1 MKLQL
6 FTIKEIPKADSN
18 HTCLAIFSLDSPL
31 KKDQNYYLQVFL
43 KEWKYI
49 KKKCFR
55 YIIDDLESS
64 SLDSDDFEDSEE
76 EQIKAIR
83 LTFFERAILNKVFI
97 KQAILKNYF
106 LLFETAILKKV
117 FFEKKILFERER
129 EQFLKDIYFEGGFFK
144 MHFLR
149 EQFWK
154 SFFKRA
160 NLKMHFFQVGIL
172 NMYFLREQFWKHI

>member
-1 MKLQL
+1 MKLQF

-76 EQIKAIR
+76 EQI
-83 LTFFERAILNKVFI
+83 
-97 KQAILKNYF
+97 
-106 LLFETAILKKV
+106 
-117 FFEKKILFERER
+117 
-129 EQFLKDIYFEGGFFK
+129 
-144 MHFLR
+144 
-149 EQFWK
+149 
-154 SFFKRA
+154 
-160 NLKMHFFQVGIL
+160 
-172 NMYFLREQFWKHI
+172 

>member
-1 MKLQL
+1 MKLQF

-83 LTFFERAILNKVFI
+83 LTFFERAILNNVFI

-117 FFEKKILFERER
+117 FFEKKKKIIWERA
-129 EQFLKDIYFEGGFFK
+129 I
-144 MHFLR
+144 
-149 EQFWK
+149 
-154 SFFKRA
+154 FKRY
-160 NLKMHFFQVGIL
+160 L
-172 NMYFLREQFWKHI
+172 FWGRIF

>member
-1 MKLQL
+1 MKLQF

-31 KKDQNYYLQVFL
+31 KKDENYYLQVFL

-49 KKKCFR
+49 KKKRFR

-64 SLDSDDFEDSEE
+64 FHDSDDFEDSEE

-83 LTFFERAILNKVFI
+83 LTFFERAILNNVFI

-106 LLFETAILKKV
+106 LSFETAILKKV
-117 FFEKKILFERER
+117 FFEKNILFER

-172 NMYFLREQFWKHI
+172 NMYFFRAQFCKRI